1 MSDLIGYRV
10 AMWEKSKD
18 GAFQRE
24 QVAFELPGVDVQEA
38 VECSC
43 LTCRL
48 GTWIEDTG
56 WNDQHVICSW
66 SHPSEWNPDL
76 HVKQTGQ
83 WAQDW
88 NLGTLNI

>member
-1 MSDLIGYRV
+1 M
-10 AMWEKSKD
+10 AMREKSKD

-56 WNDQHVICSW
+56 WNDQHVICS
-66 SHPSEWNPDL
+66 
-76 HVKQTGQ
+76 
-83 WAQDW
+83 
-88 NLGTLNI
+88 